1 MKNLV
6 FKILISL
13 MLVACS
19 KNNVKSNCNFL
30 LNAGVNFTINLDLPQ
45 FSNLQFQ
52 NNSVYIPYQGNDGL
66 IVTSTGLGLLA
77 WDASDPNHAPSACS
91 VMTIIGGINAK
102 CNCDDENEYSLITGQ
117 SLNNPLPCALK
128 NYRVEQTGNNSY
140 LISN

>member
-1 MKNLV
+1 MKYLFFSSLICLLLV
-6 FKILISL
+6 S
-13 MLVACS
+13 CS
-19 KNNVKSNCNFL
+19 KNAVNSNCNFL
-30 LNAGVNFTINLDLPQ
+30 LNAGVNFTVNLDLPQ

-52 NNSVYIPYQGNDGL
+52 NNSVYIPNQGNGGL
-66 IVTSTGLGLLA
+66 IVTSTGIGILA

-91 VMTIIGGINAK
+91 IMTIIGGINAK

-117 SLNNPLPCALK
+117 SLNDPLPCALK